1 MHKTTEIPPSPL
13 SNRFKPRK
21 RFHLETF
28 NRIPGANIR
37 ISHIVV
43 VIVIHVNC
51 VSSEL
56 NALASIARKKR
67 GKKKKRKKKY
77 IYGLFLEDSDATG
90 SRPIAFTD
98 RRRMVASRLTF
109 YIGSGW
115 PLTRGWPQFS
125 IWTTLHKYRKVNL
138 DGWVQTLDFFD
149 CEICGFSLCRGFW

>member
-1 MHKTTEIPPSPL
+1 MHKTTEIPLSPL

-56 NALASIARKKR
+56 NALASITRKEK
-67 GKKKKRKKKY
+67 GKKKKEKNTHM
-77 IYGLFLEDSDATG
+77 DA
-90 SRPIAFTD
+90 S
-98 RRRMVASRLTF
+98 
-109 YIGSGW
+109 
-115 PLTRGWPQFS
+115 
-125 IWTTLHKYRKVNL
+125 
-138 DGWVQTLDFFD
+138 
-149 CEICGFSLCRGFW
+149 

>member
-67 GKKKKRKKKY
+67 GKKTCGRWMDGSKKKRKKKY
-77 IYGLFLEDSDATG
+77 IYGRFLEDSDATG

-115 PLTRGWPQFS
+115 PLTRG
-125 IWTTLHKYRKVNL
+125 
-138 DGWVQTLDFFD
+138 
-149 CEICGFSLCRGFW
+149 

>member
-67 GKKKKRKKKY
+67 GKKKKEEKIHIWTLLRGLWCNGKPSNRVY
-77 IYGLFLEDSDATG
+77 RSTTYGC
-90 SRPIAFTD
+90 IAFD
-98 RRRMVASRLTF
+98 LLYWKRMASYSRV
-109 YIGSGW
+109 
-115 PLTRGWPQFS
+115 
-125 IWTTLHKYRKVNL
+125 TTI
-138 DGWVQTLDFFD
+138 FD
-149 CEICGFSLCRGFW
+149 LNHIA

>member
-1 MHKTTEIPPSPL
+1 MHKTTEIPLSPL

-56 NALASIARKKR
+56 NAFASITRKKR
-67 GKKKKRKKKY
+67 GKKKKEEKY
-77 IYGLFLEDSDATG
+77 IYERFLGLWCNGKPSNRVHRSTTYG
-90 SRPIAFTD
+90 CIAFD
-98 RRRMVASRLTF
+98 LLYWKRMASYSRV
-109 YIGSGW
+109 
-115 PLTRGWPQFS
+115 
-125 IWTTLHKYRKVNL
+125 TTI
-138 DGWVQTLDFFD
+138 FD
-149 CEICGFSLCRGFW
+149 LNHIA